1 MRGDITIEVEHTFL
15 ERCSI
20 LAPIVPS
27 YILLT
32 ISWVSIIIGYWIHTY
47 VVHKAHSLYLQRSLI
62 IIPLIKIFETL
73 INGLY
78 LNSCPWISSQD
89 PTEKYIDMARISI
102 VTLTYTVLLA
112 FLFLMSKGW
121 NTMVFQMSRN

>member
-1 MRGDITIEVEHTFL
+1 MPT
-15 ERCSI
+15 
-20 LAPIVPS
+20 

-32 ISWVSIIIGYWIHTY
+32 LAWLAIIVAYWVHTF
-47 VVHKAHSLYLQRSLI
+47 VVHKQHSLYLQRALI
-62 IIPLIKIFETL
+62 IFPLIKIFETL

-112 FLFLMSKGW
+112 LIFLMSKGW
-121 NTMVFQMSRN
+121 NTVVFQMSRN